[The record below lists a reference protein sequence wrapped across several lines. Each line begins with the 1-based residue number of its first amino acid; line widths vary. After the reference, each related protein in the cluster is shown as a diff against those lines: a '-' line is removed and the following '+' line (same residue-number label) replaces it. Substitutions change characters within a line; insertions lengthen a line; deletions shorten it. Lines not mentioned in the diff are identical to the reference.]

1 MKQIF
6 LLLCTALCLSAPA
19 AQAQIRYDV
28 LNDEQGGGLIFKGNC
43 TFDDLQEEASFDW
56 FNAGYNDYNPD
67 PAAIEVL
74 KKKLPSCQI
83 VIFMGTWCDD
93 THNVLPKL
101 YKTLLLS
108 HCFTN
113 YKMYGVDRDKKS
125 KEGENETYKV
135 VNVPTI
141 IVLKG
146 KQEVGRIVE
155 SPRES
160 VEKDLAKLVEKL

>member
-1 MKQIF
+1 MKRIF
-6 LLLCTALCLSAPA
+6 LLLCTAFCLSAHSSE
-19 AQAQIRYDV
+19 AQIKYDV
-28 LNDEQGGGLIFKGNC
+28 INDKQDGGLIFKGNC

-56 FNAGYNDYNPD
+56 FTLGYNSYQPD
-67 PAAIEVL
+67 AATIETL
-74 KKKLPSCQI
+74 KKKLPSCEI
-83 VIFMGTWCDD
+83 VIFMGTWCED
-93 THNVLPKL
+93 THNLLPKL
-101 YKTLLLS
+101 YKTMLLS

-141 IVLKG
+141 IILKN

-155 SPRES
+155 SPRETI
-160 VEKDLAKLVEKL
+160 EKDLAKLVEKS